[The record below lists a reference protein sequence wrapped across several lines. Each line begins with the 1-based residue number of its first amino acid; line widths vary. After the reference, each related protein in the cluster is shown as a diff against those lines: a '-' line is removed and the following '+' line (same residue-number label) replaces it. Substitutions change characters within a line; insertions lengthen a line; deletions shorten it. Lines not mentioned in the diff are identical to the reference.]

1 MEERE
6 EREEREE
13 QFSSM
18 NSVISPPRW
27 NSKTIFFLLIATAI
41 VYIPSLFNHF
51 TNWDDEIYI
60 LNNPLIKN
68 FSANGI
74 AAIFSTPEYMGN
86 YHPLTLLSY
95 AFDYYLAGLQP
106 FAYHATNILLH
117 LGCTLFVF
125 IFLIELGMK
134 QASSFLAAVL
144 FGLHPMHVESVAWL
158 SARKDVLYA
167 VFFLGALI
175 CYVRYIH
182 RNNNRWYFLSLLLFI
197 CSLLS
202 KAVAVVLPVIIL
214 LIDYLHDRQ
223 FSKKSIFEKIPFF
236 LLSILFGIVAIVAQQ
251 SAKAID
257 QHPAFD
263 FIDRLFIGAYGLVNY
278 IIKLAFP
285 FNLSALYFY
294 PSEIT
299 GLPSTFYFSFA
310 LVMLAAVAVIVSIR
324 KTKKI
329 FFGTAFFGATI
340 LLVLQII
347 PVGRAMMADRYSYIS
362 SIGFFYLLA
371 VLFENRES
379 QWKSFSQYT
388 RKGMIVMLC
397 VYCVW
402 LGVTTWQR
410 CGVWDNGITIW
421 TDVIEKNPS
430 DPGLYNSRGQAYMSA
445 GDLQNAMRDFNM
457 AIALKPDYKHAL
469 TDRGNIYYATKQ
481 YTSAISDFTSAI
493 ALDRTFALGYY
504 DRANSY
510 AQIKKFD
517 LALQDY
523 STALQLKPDYGDAFY
538 NRGVLKLALGD
549 SSGACNDFRNAAQF
563 IPEIAQ
569 KVLVSL
575 CR

>member
-1 MEERE
+1 
-6 EREEREE
+6 
-13 QFSSM
+13 M
-18 NSVISPPRW
+18 NSAILPRRW
-27 NSKTIFFLLIATAI
+27 DSKIIFFLLGATAI

-74 AAIFSTPEYMGN
+74 AGIFSTPEYMGN

-106 FAYHATNILLH
+106 FTYHATNLLLH
-117 LGCTLFVF
+117 LGCTVLVF
-125 IFLIELGMK
+125 FLLLDLGVK
-134 QASSFLAAVL
+134 QTGSFFAALL
-144 FGLHPMHVESVAWL
+144 FGIHPMHVESVAWL
-158 SARKDVLYA
+158 SAHKDVLYA
-167 VFFLGALI
+167 VFFLGSLI
-175 CYVRYIH
+175 CYVRYIQ
-182 RNNNRWYFLSLLLFI
+182 RDNNKWYLFSLLLFM

-202 KAVAVVLPVIIL
+202 KAVAVVLPVVLL
-214 LIDYLHDRQ
+214 LIDYLLDRRS
-223 FSKKSIFEKIPFF
+223 SKKSVLEKIPFF
-236 LLSILFGIVAIVAQQ
+236 LLSITFGIVAIYAQQ

-263 FIDRLFIGAYGLVNY
+263 FVDRLFIGAYGLVNY

-310 LVMLAAVAVIVSIR
+310 LVILAAIVVIVSIR

-329 FFGTAFFGATI
+329 FFGTIFFVVTI

-347 PVGRAMMADRYSYIS
+347 PVGRAMMADRYSYIP
-362 SIGFFYLLA
+362 SIGLLYLLA
-371 VLFENRES
+371 IFIEKRES
-379 QWKSFSQYT
+379 ARKSFSHST
-388 RKGMIVMLC
+388 RTGLMLISG
-397 VYCVW
+397 VYIVW
-402 LGVTTWQR
+402 LGFTTWQR
-410 CGVWDNGITIW
+410 CGVWENGITIW

-430 DPGLYNSRGQAYMSA
+430 DPGLYNSRGLAYTSA

-457 AIALKPDYKHAL
+457 AIVLKPDYKHAL

-493 ALDRTFALGYY
+493 ALDGTFALAYY

-510 AQIKKFD
+510 VQIKKFD

-538 NRGVLKLALGD
+538 NRGALKLALGD
-549 SSGACNDFRNAAQF
+549 SSGACNDFRQASQF